1 MKHSSPMC
9 MMANGIEKEE
19 SKKENGNGNLKRS
32 HAWINALYSHLM
44 QKNSSFSSVCLLWR
58 SALFVLRSNFS
69 PAAPRLGTVCAC
81 RTNTAELSAWICC
94 ISKNHSVANYR
105 YNYRNHTIV
114 NYMIT
119 LEKVYLLNSGPI
131 FVSVA
136 SLKKKMLYLQLN
148 TKMNVVIYYGHPYTA
163 GNALERVERVHE
175 PADLWDITFW
185 TRWFWGL

>member
-1 MKHSSPMC
+1 MKPKRFPKRETHYKFFWRKSGNLSMKHSSPMC

-105 YNYRNHTIV
+105 YSHRNHIM
-114 NYMIT
+114 YG
-119 LEKVYLLNSGPI
+119 K
-131 FVSVA
+131 
-136 SLKKKMLYLQLN
+136 LYKCFKN
-148 TKMNVVIYYGHPYTA
+148 KTKNF
-163 GNALERVERVHE
+163 LS
-175 PADLWDITFW
+175 
-185 TRWFWGL
+185 